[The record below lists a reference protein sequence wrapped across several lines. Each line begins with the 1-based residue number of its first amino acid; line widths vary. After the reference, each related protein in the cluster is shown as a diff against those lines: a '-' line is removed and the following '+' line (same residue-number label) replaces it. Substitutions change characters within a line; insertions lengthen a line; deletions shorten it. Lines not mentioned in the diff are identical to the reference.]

1 MPRFS
6 ATVTT
11 ATALANGSAVLAI
24 VPAAAVNFKLLG
36 VKIGVVNAVGVL
48 TDADLMVGLNRA
60 TARGTSSGTA
70 VIGKADPNSAA
81 TAITAVDNAWSVQPT
96 LLGTDDRSF
105 PLNTRGGY
113 AENFNETDIVST
125 VGTANPIV
133 LVNRSGGALPTSHS
147 FVVTVTWFE

>member
-6 ATVTT
+6 ATVTSS
-11 ATALANGSAVLAI
+11 TALANGSAILSI
-24 VPAAAVNFKLLG
+24 VPAAAANFKLLG
-36 VKIGVVNAVGVL
+36 VKIGVVNSVGTL
-48 TDADLMVGLNRA
+48 TDADLAVGLNRA

-70 VIGKADPNSAA
+70 TVAKADPNSGASV
-81 TAITAVDNAWSVQPT
+81 ITGVDNAWSIQPT
-96 LLGTDDRSF
+96 LAAADDRTF

-133 LVNRSGGALPTSHS
+133 LVNRSGGALPASHS
-147 FVVTVTWFE
+147 FVVTVSWFE

>member
-6 ATVTT
+6 ATVTS
-11 ATALANGSAVLAI
+11 AAALANGSAILSI

-36 VKIGVVNAVGVL
+36 VKLGVVNSVGTL
-48 TDADLMVGLNRA
+48 TDADLAVGLNRA

-70 VIGKADPNSAA
+70 TVAKADPNSAA
-81 TAITAVDNAWSVQPT
+81 SAITGVDNAWSVQPT
-96 LLGTDDRSF
+96 LAASDDRTF
-105 PLNTRGGY
+105 PFNTRGGY

-133 LVNRSGGALPTSHS
+133 LVQRSGGALPASHS
-147 FVVTVTWFE
+147 IVATVNWFE